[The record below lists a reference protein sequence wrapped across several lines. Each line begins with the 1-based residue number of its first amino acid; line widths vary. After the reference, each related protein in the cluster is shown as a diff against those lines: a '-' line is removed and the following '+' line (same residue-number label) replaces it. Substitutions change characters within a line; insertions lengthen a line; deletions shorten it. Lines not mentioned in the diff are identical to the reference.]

1 MDTGIARSEQVYEH
15 LKNLILSRAL
25 KPGEKIP
32 EAKLAAQFGLSRTP
46 IREAIKKLANDGIVT
61 LYPNRFAEVS
71 VLPQNWLQEVG
82 MVRLSLDIVAAHL
95 AILYGSNYDYS
106 IMQKLNEECH
116 EATLAGDVA
125 TRIEKNCVFHLDL
138 SRMSRNDELYE
149 IQKKLYLKLEFVQ
162 ACNYDNV
169 ESTEGQYRQHC
180 QMIQALYNRN
190 ESMLINILSD
200 HLKKFHNLGDMTP
213 IMGSIQGIFKA

>member
-125 TRIEKNCVFHLDL
+125 TRIEKNCAFHLDL
-138 SRMSRNDELYE
+138 SR
-149 IQKKLYLKLEFVQ
+149 LYLKLEFVQ

>member
-71 VLPQNWLQEVG
+71 VLCK
-82 MVRLSLDIVAAHL
+82 SL
-95 AILYGSNYDYS
+95 
-106 IMQKLNEECH
+106 M
-116 EATLAGDVA
+116 
-125 TRIEKNCVFHLDL
+125 
-138 SRMSRNDELYE
+138 RNVMK
-149 IQKKLYLKLEFVQ
+149 QRSPV
-162 ACNYDNV
+162 
-169 ESTEGQYRQHC
+169 T
-180 QMIQALYNRN
+180 
-190 ESMLINILSD
+190 
-200 HLKKFHNLGDMTP
+200 
-213 IMGSIQGIFKA
+213 

>member
-46 IREAIKKLANDGIVT
+46 IREAIKKLANDGIV
-61 LYPNRFAEVS
+61 
-71 VLPQNWLQEVG
+71 
-82 MVRLSLDIVAAHL
+82 VAAHL

-125 TRIEKNCVFHLDL
+125 TRIEKNCAFHLDL

>member
-106 IMQKLNEECH
+106 IMQK
-116 EATLAGDVA
+116 A
-125 TRIEKNCVFHLDL
+125 
-138 SRMSRNDELYE
+138 
-149 IQKKLYLKLEFVQ
+149 
-162 ACNYDNV
+162 
-169 ESTEGQYRQHC
+169 
-180 QMIQALYNRN
+180 
-190 ESMLINILSD
+190 
-200 HLKKFHNLGDMTP
+200 
-213 IMGSIQGIFKA
+213 